1 MPDPLWFLY
10 QDNAQQG
17 PLPLEALRALADQ
30 GKLRPDSLVTRVG
43 MADWVPARSV
53 PELFPQESAMRPPL
67 PPGVGPRRDVL
78 AAGRGLAER
87 LHRATGAD
95 DVTET
100 LPHLRLVRLL
110 LRGLRRVLTESGM
123 GAADLVARQTGHLA
137 YVAAAVLLVLSF
149 LILGIRSDSFRLTF
163 GALLLLAPAA
173 ILLHYVAALF
183 LDAGAA
189 LLRKSPSELSSPAI
203 LTFFSLAFFAGSV
216 ICFCVGLHSLILRE
230 PFLNFGLWVGFAAVL
245 LYACGVALNPATVNV
260 HPGSGLSAGEEALG
274 ISMFL
279 LKIPVRMVP
288 FLFGVG
294 SVVGLCAAVYLL
306 YLVSTQE
313 LFLVIDDAYKIASNV
328 LRVAL
333 LPLAIYLLFALSSLL
348 VEILRAILRVPARID
363 ALRAEVNGGTPP
375 AAG

>member
-17 PLPLEALRALADQ
+17 PLPLETLRAMADQ

-53 PELFPQESAMRPPL
+53 SELFPQESAMRPPL

-78 AAGRGLAER
+78 ATGRNLAER

-110 LRGLRRVLTESGM
+110 LRGLRRMLTESGM
-123 GAADLVARQTGHLA
+123 GAADLLARQTGHLT
-137 YVAAAVLLVLSF
+137 YVAAALLLVLGF
-149 LILGIRSDSFRLTF
+149 LILGIRSDSFRLSF

-189 LLRKSPSELSSPAI
+189 LLRKSPSELSSPAV
-203 LTFFSLAFFAGSV
+203 LTFFALAFFSGALL
-216 ICFCVGLHSLILRE
+216 CFFLGLYRLILGGT
-230 PFLNFGLWVGFAAVL
+230 FLNFGLWVGFTAVL

-279 LKIPVRMVP
+279 LKLPVRMVP

-294 SVVGLCAAVYLL
+294 SVVGLCAAIYLVYL
-306 YLVSTQE
+306 VCSQE
-313 LFLVIDDAYKIASNV
+313 PFLIIDDAYRIASYV
-328 LRVAL
+328 LEVAL

-348 VEILRAILRVPARID
+348 VEILRAILRIPARID
-363 ALRAEVNGGTPP
+363 ALRADVNGGGPP

>member
-1 MPDPLWFLY
+1 MADPLWFIY

-17 PLPLEALRALADQ
+17 PMPLEALRAMADQ
-30 GKLRPDSLVTRVG
+30 GRLRPDSLVTRIG

-53 PELFPQESAMRPPL
+53 PELFPQEAALHPPL

-78 AAGRGLAER
+78 ATGRNLAER

-110 LRGLRRVLTESGM
+110 LHGLRRLLTESGM
-123 GAADLVARQTGHLA
+123 GASDLFARQAGHLA
-137 YVAAAVLLVLSF
+137 YVAAAVFLVLGF
-149 LILGIRSDSFRLTF
+149 LILGIRSDSFRLSF
-163 GALLLLAPAA
+163 GAVLLMAPAA

-183 LDAGAA
+183 LDAGAS
-189 LLRKSPSELSSPAI
+189 LLRRSPSELASPAI
-203 LTFFSLAFFAGSV
+203 LTFSALAFFAGAV
-216 ICFCVGLHSLILRE
+216 LCFFQGLYGLILGGT
-230 PFLNFGLWVGFAAVL
+230 LLDFGIRLGIAAIL

-260 HPGSGLSAGEEALG
+260 HPGSNLSAGEEALG

-279 LKIPVRMVP
+279 LKLPVRMVP

-294 SVVGLCAAVYLL
+294 SLVGLCAAIYLVYL
-306 YLVSTQE
+306 VCTQE
-313 LFLVIDDAYKIASNV
+313 PFLIIGSAYQIATYV
-328 LRVAL
+328 LGVAL
-333 LPLAIYLLFALSSLL
+333 LPLIIYLLFALSSLL
-348 VEILRAILRVPARID
+348 VEVLRAILRVPGRID
-363 ALRAEVNGGTPP
+363 ALRSDVNGGTPP

>member
-1 MPDPLWFLY
+1 MPEPLWFLF

-17 PLPLEALRALADQ
+17 PLPLETLRAMADQ
-30 GKLRPDSLVTRVG
+30 GKLRPDSLVTRIG
-43 MADWVPARSV
+43 MADWMPARSV
-53 PELFPQESAMRPPL
+53 PELFPQEAVVHPPL

-78 AAGRGLAER
+78 ATGRNLVER

-123 GAADLVARQTGHLA
+123 GASDLLARQTGHLT
-137 YVAAAVLLVLSF
+137 YIAAAALLVLGF
-149 LILGIRSDSFRLTF
+149 LILGIRSDSFRLSF
-163 GALLLLAPAA
+163 GGLLLLAPAA

-183 LDAGAA
+183 LDAGAS

-203 LTFFSLAFFAGSV
+203 LTFFSLAFFSGGV
-216 ICFCVGLHSLILRE
+216 LCFFVGLYRLILGGT
-230 PFLNFGLWVGFAAVL
+230 FLNFGVCVGITAVL

-260 HPGSGLSAGEEALG
+260 HPGSGLTAGEEALG

-306 YLVSTQE
+306 YLVCSQE
-313 LFLVIDDAYKIASNV
+313 PYLIIDDAYRIATYV
-328 LRVAL
+328 LEVAL
-333 LPLAIYLLFALSSLL
+333 LPLAIYLSFALSSLL
-348 VEILRAILRVPARID
+348 VEILRAILRIPARID
-363 ALRAEVNGGTPP
+363 ALRTDVNGGPP
-375 AAG
+375 SAAG